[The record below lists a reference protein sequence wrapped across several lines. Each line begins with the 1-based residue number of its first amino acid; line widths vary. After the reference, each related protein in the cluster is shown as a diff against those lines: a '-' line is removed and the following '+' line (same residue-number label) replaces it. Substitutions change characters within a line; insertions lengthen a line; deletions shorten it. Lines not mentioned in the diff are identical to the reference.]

1 MQYIRLLWHIAYTK
15 VYLFCCHNAIFTKF
29 MSNTTTKKVPTE
41 LGTERVGKLLM
52 QYAIPAIIAQIAAS
66 LYNLIDR
73 AFIGHMPN
81 VGSDAISGLTNTFPF
96 MNLSVAFGAMI
107 GVGGATLL
115 SVRLGQRDYNSARNI
130 LGNLVTLN
138 VIVGILF
145 AAVSFLFIDDI
156 LLFFGASE
164 NTLPFARDYMEVI
177 LLGNIIT
184 HLYFGINA
192 ALRSSG
198 HPQQAMTATIMTVV
212 MNAVLTPLFIFG
224 FDMGIR
230 GAALATI
237 LAQAITLVWQ
247 TKLLS
252 NPNELLHLQRG
263 IYKLKGEIV
272 KRILRIG
279 MSPFLINSA
288 ACMVVII
295 INQGLRENSSSTADG
310 DLSTAAYG
318 ISNSMQFIFVM
329 IVLGLT
335 QGMQPIVSYNY
346 GAKQPARVRSALMLT
361 MKWATLVT
369 TIGGVVC
376 VAFPGLVARIFTSD
390 PLLIERASWAMR
402 VMCMF
407 MPVIG
412 FQLVTTNFF
421 QSIGKVNR
429 SIFLS
434 LTRQVLM
441 LIPLLVILPKF
452 YGVNGV
458 WYSMPISDFVAAM
471 LTVVTLMLQFKEW
484 KREKTNNL

>member
-1 MQYIRLLWHIAYTK
+1 
-15 VYLFCCHNAIFTKF
+15 
-29 MSNTTTKKVPTE
+29 MSDTTTKKVPTE
-41 LGTERVGKLLM
+41 LGTEKVGKLLK

-66 LYNLIDR
+66 LYNLTDR
-73 AFIGHMPN
+73 AFIGHMPD
-81 VGSDAISGLTNTFPF
+81 VGEKAISGLTNTFPF

-115 SVRLGQRDYNSARNI
+115 SVRLGQRDYTSAKNI

-138 VIVGILF
+138 VIVGFLF
-145 AAVSFLFIDDI
+145 AAVSFLFIDEI

-164 NTLPFARDYMEVI
+164 KTLPYARDYMEVV
-177 LLGNIIT
+177 LAGNIIT

-224 FDMGIR
+224 FGMGIR

-272 KRILRIG
+272 KRVLRIG
-279 MSPFLINSA
+279 MSPFLINTA

-295 INQGLRENSSSTADG
+295 INQGLRENSASVDDG

-346 GAKQPARVRSALMLT
+346 GAKQTARVRSALMLT

-369 TIGGVVC
+369 TVGGVVC
-376 VAFPGLVARIFTSD
+376 VAFPEVVVRIFTSK

-441 LIPLLVILPKF
+441 LIPLLLILPNF
-452 YGVNGV
+452 YGVEGV
-458 WYSMPISDFVAAM
+458 WYSMPISDVVAAM

-484 KREKTNNL
+484 KREQINNL